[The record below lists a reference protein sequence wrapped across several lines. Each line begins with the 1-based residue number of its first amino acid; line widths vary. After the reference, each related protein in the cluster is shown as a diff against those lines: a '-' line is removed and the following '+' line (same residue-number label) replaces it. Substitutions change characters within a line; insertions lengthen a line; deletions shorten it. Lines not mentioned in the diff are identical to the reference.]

1 MPKRRTEDIV
11 VEDVIECIN
20 LDRGMVDGLLDLTH
34 DELAAVLGHIAN
46 KGDIPT
52 VTFKMA
58 RTALPSFSTMKWT
71 NFASQFGLP
80 TNPEKLNFA
89 PYSTPR
95 CRLPPSFQKTMFQN
109 AWHWQDVYRETVDQ
123 TREEARL
130 RILEPVCQLKSGPLY
145 ALFDDALLQYIVPII
160 ALFHGRVID
169 KPEQPMTETIYST
182 GGEVQHEVCP

>member
-11 VEDVIECIN
+11 IEDVIECIN
-20 LDRGMVDGLLDLTH
+20 LDRGMVDGLLDLTR

-52 VTFKMA
+52 ATFKMA
-58 RTALPSFSTMKWT
+58 RTTLPSFSLVKWT

-80 TNPEKLNFA
+80 TNPEKVNFA

-130 RILEPVCQLKSGPLY
+130 RILELVCRLKSGPLICAY
-145 ALFDDALLQYIVPII
+145 
-160 ALFHGRVID
+160 R
-169 KPEQPMTETIYST
+169 
-182 GGEVQHEVCP
+182 